1 MAGHRGI
8 MKILI
13 VDDDKDMLR
22 LTGRQVAQCG
32 HDPVTLI
39 DSTKAL
45 QAIRDEHIQVV
56 ISDWV
61 MPELSGLDLVRAL
74 RADPSQ
80 RSYVYFMVMTGTKLG
95 NINFMEAMDAGADD
109 YMEKPA
115 NKDLLR
121 VRLRVAERMLG
132 LGTEVNNL
140 KELIPVCSHC
150 RRVRRDDQAYE
161 SIEAYISKNS
171 SIRFSH
177 GICPDCL
184 VKHYPQY
191 K

>member
-1 MAGHRGI
+1 
-8 MKILI
+8 MKILV
-13 VDDDKDMLR
+13 VDDDKYMLQHTS
-22 LTGRQVAQCG
+22 LQVAHCG
-32 HDPVTLI
+32 HEPVTLA
-39 DSTKAL
+39 DSSKAL
-45 QAIRDEHIQVV
+45 EMINGDHIQAV

-61 MPELSGLDLVRAL
+61 MPGPSGLDLVRAL
-74 RADPSQ
+74 RAGAAQ
-80 RSYVYFMVMTGTKLG
+80 RPYVYFIVLTGTKLG
-95 NINFMEAMDAGADD
+95 TMNFMEAMDAGADD

-115 NKDLLR
+115 NSDLLK
-121 VRLRVAERMLG
+121 VRLRVAERILSLG
-132 LGTEVNNL
+132 VEVNTL

-161 SIEAYISKNS
+161 SIESYISKNS

-184 VKHYPQY
+184 AKFYPKY